1 VAFEWHQPWE
11 LGVTARLEVVDASL
25 HFGTTPALDAID
37 LTVAPGE
44 VVVVLGPS
52 GSGKSTLLRMV
63 AGLQAPDSGSVL
75 LDGSDLALVPPHRRG
90 IGLMFQDHALFPH
103 MDVGANVGFG
113 LRMRRLS
120 GGEIANRVGELLDLV
135 GLPAT
140 ERRAVQTLSGG
151 EQQRVALARSLAP
164 EPALLL
170 LDEPLGALDRPLRER
185 LVLELRQL
193 FTRLGLTV
201 VAVTHDQSEAFALA
215 DRLVVLD
222 AGRVLQEGSP
232 SAVWGAPA
240 SAQVARILG
249 FTNVA
254 PVSVELGRIIS
265 PWGDLGPA
273 EAPAAAVLL
282 RPDGLIIGSGGPIEG
297 TVMACTFAGSH
308 ARVRVAV
315 AGAPDLDAE
324 VPGGS
329 PPAVGVVVRLT
340 VDPTAVSILAS

>member
-1 VAFEWHQPWE
+1 M
-11 LGVTARLEVVDASL
+11 TARLEVVDASL
-25 HFGTTPALDAID
+25 HFGTTPALDAVD

-52 GSGKSTLLRMV
+52 GSGKSTLLRV
-63 AGLQAPDSGSVL
+63 IAGLQVPDSGSVL

-113 LRMRRLS
+113 LRMRRWS
-120 GGEIANRVGELLDLV
+120 GDPIATRVGELLELV
-135 GLPAT
+135 GLPGT
-140 ERRAVQTLSGG
+140 ERRTIQTLSGG
-151 EQQRVALARSLAP
+151 EQQRVALARALAP

-193 FTRLGLTV
+193 FSRLGLTV

-222 AGRVLQEGSP
+222 GGRVLQQGSP

-254 PVSVELGRIIS
+254 PVSVERGRIVS
-265 PWGDLGPA
+265 PWGDLGPTD
-273 EAPAAAVLL
+273 APGVAVLL
-282 RPDGLIIGSGGPIEG
+282 RPEGIAIGSNGPIEG
-297 TVMACTFAGSH
+297 TVMASTFAGSH

-315 AGAPDLDAE
+315 AGAPDLEAE

-329 PPAVGVVVRLT
+329 PPPVGAVVRLS
-340 VDPTAVSILAS
+340 VHPAAVSVLRS